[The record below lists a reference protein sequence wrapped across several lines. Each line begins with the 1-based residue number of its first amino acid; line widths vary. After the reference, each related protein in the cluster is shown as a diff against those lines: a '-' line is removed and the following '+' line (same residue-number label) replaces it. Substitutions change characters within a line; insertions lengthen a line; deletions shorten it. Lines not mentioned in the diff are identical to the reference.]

1 MALDLLR
8 SRTLSRMSKQARTAA
23 LALVTIALVAVIA
36 VVVADSPAH
45 RSGSRSVSSTSAAGQ
60 ESEPQGA
67 LLPGEITAPSFT
79 LHDQYGH
86 AVSLSDYR
94 GRTVMLTFLYSTCG
108 DTCVVIAEQIRG
120 ALNELDEEHAPAPAV
135 LIVSADPAADTPA
148 NVKRFLAQ
156 VSITS
161 RVQYLTGA
169 PAQLR
174 AVWRAYAV
182 KPASVGAALFD
193 EYAQVLLIDGSGH
206 KRVLFE
212 SEELTAEGLSDGVR
226 KLDGEPA
233 DP

>member
-1 MALDLLR
+1 
-8 SRTLSRMSKQARTAA
+8 MSKQARTAA
-23 LALVTIALVAVIA
+23 VALVTIALVAVI
-36 VVVADSPAH
+36 VVIVAGSPA
-45 RSGSRSVSSTSAAGQ
+45 RGTGSSSASSASATGQ
-60 ESEPQGA
+60 ASEPQGA
-67 LLPGEITAPSFT
+67 LLPGEIEAPGFS
-79 LHDQYGH
+79 LHDQYGQ

-108 DTCVVIAEQIRG
+108 DTCVVIGQQIRG
-120 ALNELDEEHAPAPAV
+120 ALNELDEEHARAPAV

-156 VSITS
+156 VSLTG

-174 AVWRAYAV
+174 AVWRAYAI
-182 KPASVGAALFD
+182 KPASDGAALFD

-212 SEELTAEGLSDGVR
+212 SEELTPEGLSDDVR
-226 KLDGEPA
+226 KLNGEPA